1 MFVYSLLDFIVLPVY
16 LIVILMAA
24 NIYSGKKMVEQPFYA
39 YFTLGLLVKI
49 IGGLGVALVYTLYYP
64 GGDTTEYFRNVTALQ
79 NLAFYDLSSFW
90 YVMTETASN
99 SSMLYFNNETGYA
112 CYARDPKAWAVV
124 KMALPLVV
132 LSFQSYLTTTVLC
145 ATVSF
150 AGIWKLYKVFVLEFP
165 ELKKEM
171 AISFLFI
178 PSVFFWG
185 SGLLKDTFTLS
196 ALGFFFS
203 SLYYLI
209 VRREKV
215 VASIIIVLVSAY
227 VIMAIKPYILVG
239 LFPALII
246 WLVQLSVGKIN
257 VKTLRV
263 LAVPFVLVV
272 GFGFVYWLMMIMGE
286 SLAEYQVESILEK
299 AQITQRDLKSDYY
312 KGNSFDIGEFEANI
326 SSILAKFPIA
336 TFSAIFRPLI
346 IESNNFVMFFSGL
359 ENLILLIFAI
369 RVLISVKIL
378 GFFRF
383 FFKHHMLTFSLFFSI
398 FFAFSVGLSTSNY
411 GSLVRYKIPSIPY
424 FVASLFIIRHLKA
437 KEIEMKMKEQ

>member
-24 NIYSGKKMVEQPFYA
+24 NIYSGKKMVEQPCYA

-64 GGDTTEYFRNVTALQ
+64 GGDTTEYFRNVTSLQ

-90 YVMTETASN
+90 HVMTETASN

-178 PSVFFWG
+178 PSVFFG
-185 SGLLKDTFTLS
+185 V
-196 ALGFFFS
+196 GFIKGYFYIKCIRILFF
-203 SLYYLI
+203 
-209 VRREKV
+209 K
-215 VASIIIVLVSAY
+215 
-227 VIMAIKPYILVG
+227 
-239 LFPALII
+239 
-246 WLVQLSVGKIN
+246 
-257 VKTLRV
+257 
-263 LAVPFVLVV
+263 FVLFNCAK
-272 GFGFVYWLMMIMGE
+272 G
-286 SLAEYQVESILEK
+286 
-299 AQITQRDLKSDYY
+299 KSCSVNYY
-312 KGNSFDIGEFEANI
+312 C
-326 SSILAKFPIA
+326 
-336 TFSAIFRPLI
+336 FS
-346 IESNNFVMFFSGL
+346 
-359 ENLILLIFAI
+359 
-369 RVLISVKIL
+369 
-378 GFFRF
+378 
-383 FFKHHMLTFSLFFSI
+383 FSLC
-398 FFAFSVGLSTSNY
+398 Y
-411 GSLVRYKIPSIPY
+411 
-424 FVASLFIIRHLKA
+424 HLN
-437 KEIEMKMKEQ
+437 